1 MLLAL
6 ECTIMFE
13 CERVPPIVDRVLQ
26 HSFYSQCLLIYVICT
41 QIVVF
46 ERYIRFPAVFCS
58 FKLFAVRK
66 TALVL
71 SRFIELVPHDAVIRF
86 VVNCSTGCVQVWD
99 SGDQLVFLGI
109 VIFDWVVR
117 SWLYLW

>member
-1 MLLAL
+1 
-6 ECTIMFE
+6 MFE
-13 CERVPPIVDRVLQ
+13 CERVPPSVDRVLQ

-71 SRFIELVPHDAVIRF
+71 SRFVYVVPHDAVIRF
-86 VVNCSTGCVQVWD
+86 VVNCSTGRVRVWD
-99 SGDQLVFLGI
+99 SGYQLAFLSI
-109 VIFDWVVR
+109 LIFDWVVC
-117 SWLYLW
+117 SQLYLW